1 MAGKSKILIIG
12 GTGYMGKFMVE
23 ASISAGHPTF
33 LLVRESTLSNPTP
46 HKSDLIQSFTNS
58 GATFIPG
65 DLYDH
70 ESLVKAI
77 KQVDVVIST
86 VGSTQVNDQHKLLP
100 AMKETANVKRFFP
113 SEFGSDVDR
122 GHPVEPAKSI
132 FGEKVQFRRLV
143 EASGVPYTYVVSN
156 CFAGLFVRALAQL
169 DATSPPRDKVVILA
183 DGNTKAVFNTEEDIA
198 AYTIKAVDDPKTLNK
213 VLYIRPPANS
223 ISMNDLT
230 TLWESKCGEKIER
243 IYVPEEQVLKD
254 IQEASTPLN
263 VRMAIRH
270 SVFVKGDQ
278 TNFGIEPL
286 VGVEASEI
294 YPDVKYATIDEML
307 DQYV

>member
-12 GTGYMGKFMVE
+12 GTGYMGKFIVE

-46 HKSDLIQSFTNS
+46 HKSDLIQTFTNS
-58 GATFIPG
+58 GVTFILG

-70 ESLVKAI
+70 ESLVKVI

-100 AMKETANVKRFFP
+100 AMKETGNVKRFFL

-132 FGEKVQFRRLV
+132 FGQKVQFRRLV

-198 AYTIKAVDDPKTLNK
+198 TIL
-213 VLYIRPPANS
+213 
-223 ISMNDLT
+223 
-230 TLWESKCGEKIER
+230 
-243 IYVPEEQVLKD
+243 
-254 IQEASTPLN
+254 
-263 VRMAIRH
+263 
-270 SVFVKGDQ
+270 
-278 TNFGIEPL
+278 
-286 VGVEASEI
+286 
-294 YPDVKYATIDEML
+294 
-307 DQYV
+307 